1 MATATCRR
9 IHDCLPC
16 CVLPASEQARPGAA
30 DQFGQS
36 TTPSLRTLHAA
47 VSPPSCAS
55 VRCAIGRSSDD
66 QDGTVCAIRRPP
78 ARSRH
83 AGDGA
88 PKCPPDVLAS
98 LCNDPRSC
106 EPCSPLGAPSRDPR
120 WPTPLPAPRLS
131 CPPCAPLAP
140 RGPSVSAQASVAP
153 DRFAPATEV
162 TRTPTS
168 RRPKATQVGP
178 DVCEARCD
186 GCQTS
191 WRRALPLQ
199 VCGRPTGA
207 AASCLAEVH
216 TRPTIHR
223 FPGPRRSATRAP
235 FASELAKA
243 SRSASSRR
251 HARPCTSPPPEGEG
265 PVHGIGMPRG
275 CRRVRWMSL
284 TSTHWVTHRAGACL
298 HPATAAPV
306 ARCLLLRPA
315 GRCCTH
321 GPGVCTLRC
330 GLPWRGRGPP
340 SELWWRRCAPRFPP
354 LTRAGGESFMHA
366 HVCPASGA
374 PTHHPREG
382 GRRPRSHR

>member
-30 DQFGQS
+30 DRFGQS

-78 ARSRH
+78 TRSQH
-83 AGDGA
+83 AGGGA
-88 PKCPPDVLAS
+88 PKCQPDVLAS
-98 LCNDPRSC
+98 LCSDPRSC
-106 EPCSPLGAPSRDPR
+106 ESCSPLGAPSRDPR
-120 WPTPLPAPRLS
+120 WPTPLPASCLS

-140 RGPSVSAQASVAP
+140 RGPSVNAQASVAP

-199 VCGRPTGA
+199 VCGRPTSV
-207 AASCLAEVH
+207 AASC
-216 TRPTIHR
+216 
-223 FPGPRRSATRAP
+223 PRRSTHGR
-235 FASELAKA
+235 
-243 SRSASSRR
+243 RSTGFPALVVPR
-251 HARPCTSPPPEGEG
+251 HARRSHPSSP
-265 PVHGIGMPRG
+265 R
-275 CRRVRWMSL
+275 
-284 TSTHWVTHRAGACL
+284 RAGRL
-298 HPATAAPV
+298 HRV
-306 ARCLLLRPA
+306 AMPD
-315 GRCCTH
+315 
-321 GPGVCTLRC
+321 
-330 GLPWRGRGPP
+330 
-340 SELWWRRCAPRFPP
+340 
-354 LTRAGGESFMHA
+354 
-366 HVCPASGA
+366 
-374 PTHHPREG
+374 RERL
-382 GRRPRSHR
+382 RRPRARDRFMASACLVVVGGCAGCP